1 MTVDLITETAT
12 KRIKVD
18 SVYRVGT
25 PDKGMSHVG
34 QSRDGIR
41 LHHTTQTVHN
51 LKFMNCLSLVF
62 SI

>member
-12 KRIKVD
+12 KRIKVG
-18 SVYRVGT
+18 SVYRVGR

-34 QSRDGIR
+34 QSRDGVR

-62 SI
+62 SV

>member
-12 KRIKVD
+12 KRIKVG

-25 PDKGMSHVG
+25 LDKAMSHVG

-41 LHHTTQTVHN
+41 LHHITQTVHN